1 MACQPKR
8 SETVVIHELL
18 AFVQQK
24 LDVMDQVS
32 LEQILMT
39 SFTEDEIIQAK
50 KVLADSAVTQIR
62 LITRHR
68 DGRGALKSNGE
79 NKRIGNGV
87 FQMKLLTRVGTV
99 AYTYFE
105 YKTLEEN
112 ACVPVY
118 KSFVVT
124 VMNGLQH

>member
-8 SETVVIHELL
+8 SETVVIHEFL

-32 LEQILMT
+32 LEQTLMT
-39 SFTEDEIIQAK
+39 SFTEDEIIQAT

-68 DGRGALKSNGE
+68 DGRVDSLKEKWKNVKDHYQKELRKIPQPRSGDP
-79 NKRIGNGV
+79 
-87 FQMKLLTRVGTV
+87 GTE
-99 AYTYFE
+99 F
-105 YKTLEEN
+105 
-112 ACVPVY
+112 
-118 KSFVVT
+118 KST
-124 VMNGLQH
+124 W

>member
-8 SETVVIHELL
+8 SETIIVHEFL
-18 AFVQQK
+18 AIVQQK

-50 KVLADSAVTQIR
+50 KVLADSAVSQIR

-68 DGRGALKSNGE
+68 DGRGLQVTIPTLLKI
-79 NKRIGNGV
+79 NKPFARIPLSSL
-87 FQMKLLTRVGTV
+87 MT
-99 AYTYFE
+99 
-105 YKTLEEN
+105 
-112 ACVPVY
+112 P
-118 KSFVVT
+118 
-124 VMNGLQH
+124 MP